1 MDFEK
6 KMKIRQYVAIF
17 YCVLGAVLILGNL
30 LMDYENHFILPFGIA
45 LLIIGVLRMMQNRKI
60 TKNEQTMHQREVM
73 ESDERKILISER
85 ARSWTFIFSVVA
97 AGFIVLVLSVLG
109 YHEQAQP
116 FSWFVCAMIGLY
128 WVFYLILKRKY

>member
-45 LLIIGVLRMMQNRKI
+45 LLIIGVLRMVQNRKI

-73 ESDERKILISER
+73 ESDERNILISER

>member
-73 ESDERKILISER
+73 ESDERNILIAER

>member
-73 ESDERKILISER
+73 ESDERNILISER

-97 AGFIVLVLSVLG
+97 AGFIVMVLSVLG

>member
-73 ESDERKILISER
+73 ESDERNILISER

-128 WVFYLILKRKY
+128 WVFYLILRRKY

>member
-73 ESDERKILISER
+73 ESDERNILISER

>member
-6 KMKIRQYVAIF
+6 KMKIRQCVAIV

-30 LMDYENHFILPFGIA
+30 FIDYENYFILPFSIA
-45 LLIIGVLRMMQNRKI
+45 LLIIGVLRIMQNRKI
-60 TKNEQTMHQREVM
+60 TKNEQTMHQRKVM
-73 ESDERKILISER
+73 ESDERNILISER
-85 ARSWTFIFSVVA
+85 ARSWTFIFSVVT

-128 WVFYLILKRKY
+128 WFFYLILKRKY